1 MRRLVTAGGQRRS
14 AARQRVTVAMQSA
27 VASPPSLSERD
38 DMTLRVMALL
48 ERTTVAEQRRQAIRS
63 YARLA
68 RQDENVAEIVRLILA
83 SRRERQRG
91 SGNVVS
97 LHPKAVTP

>member
-1 MRRLVTAGGQRRS
+1 MSTPA
-14 AARQRVTVAMQSA
+14 
-27 VASPPSLSERD
+27 PLSERD
-38 DMTLRVMALL
+38 DITLAVMSIV

-83 SRRERQRG
+83 SRRKRQSG
-91 SGNVVS
+91 SGNVIS
-97 LHPKAVTP
+97 LHPGAVKP